1 MLAKIKALAATVW
14 ADLVDTYNRTKIYI
28 LGLLVILVYIKF
40 NEIKEAL
47 LAYAG
52 KKEIESDQ
60 KKDAV
65 LATTVK
71 TDSDAADALVK
82 QAQELADQPQ
92 PTIADG
98 WNLKK

>member
-1 MLAKIKALAATVW
+1 MITKIKVIAATIW
-14 ADLVDTYNRTKIYI
+14 ADTCNTYQRIKIY
-28 LGLLVILVYIKF
+28 LWGLLIILVYIKF

-92 PTIADG
+92 TPIADD
-98 WNLKK
+98 WNKK